1 MLCGFLHVLSCNWL
15 SVVHVRC
22 RCSIDA
28 MSLAV
33 AAPPRLGLQ
42 QGSLPHPGVPLLY
55 VSAGL
60 QEVGLW
66 DVLHGKCHQ
75 VGEEFCLT
83 LLPV

>member
-1 MLCGFLHVLSCNWL
+1 
-15 SVVHVRC
+15 
-22 RCSIDA
+22 

-55 VSAGL
+55 MSAGM

-66 DVLHGKCHQ
+66 DVLDGRCHQ
-75 VGEEFCLT
+75 VGSAA
-83 LLPV
+83 